1 MENGNKYRLQKIKEI
16 QKELETEKEN
26 RKQLEKKYKKGIKA
40 INVVDYILCTSI
52 MGLNM
57 AGVSLLA
64 TVVATP
70 AAITTEAVSMGAAV
84 LFIISRQINK
94 KLILKIKKHE
104 KIKSLIEELLN
115 KISDNVSTAL
125 NDNKITDEEFSFIL
139 AEVNNFLKTKEK
151 LRTTSASKDESFLH
165 KIMLKKR

>member
-1 MENGNKYRLQKIKEI
+1 MENRNKYRLQKIKEI

-57 AGVSLLA
+57 AGVGLLA

-70 AAITTEAVSMGAAV
+70 AAITTEAISMGAAM

-104 KIKSLIEELLN
+104 KIRSLTEELLN
-115 KISDNVSTAL
+115 KISGNVSTAL

-139 AEVNNFLKTKEK
+139 SEVNNFLKTKEK
-151 LRTTSASKDESFLH
+151 LRTTPMPKDESFLH